1 MIASVIAF
9 HLFVAVLVDD
19 HEVRIFDA
27 GAKGS
32 RAECETAR
40 SAPIAELAQT
50 SGRLDAHAVVV
61 ATACKVAGTKT

>member
-1 MIASVIAF
+1 MIAAALAF

-32 RAECETAR
+32 RVECETAR
-40 SAPIAELAQT
+40 SGLIAELSQT
-50 SGRLDAHAVVV
+50 SGRLDAHGVVV
-61 ATACKVAGTKT
+61 GTVCKVAGVRT